1 MKILI
6 RFIESY
12 LRAER
17 LESFKGKN
25 NNIFNLIKHKPVPK
39 YPESKVPITNFIIH
53 QVTDTEYQQ
62 LKLSL
67 NYSIIHKDKKCSERY
82 HNPYGVISLYYIK
95 KSRKHSIRKFPWISW
110 RLYWYIFKERF

>member
-1 MKILI
+1 MKNHLTKHYNDNRDHKLQYDDTRNEIQSNIGVIFMKILI

-12 LRAER
+12 LRTER

-67 NYSIIHKDKKCSERY
+67 NHSIIHKDKKC
-82 HNPYGVISLYYIK
+82 
-95 KSRKHSIRKFPWISW
+95 
-110 RLYWYIFKERF
+110 